1 MISKKVT
8 RYYSDC
14 GRGFWKKQQALLH
27 DKNCKCWKNPKFYSC
42 LSCIKKDFRVDSNGM
57 EHEPQFNQTWNYN
70 NCQNSESGVP
80 VHEDFEHIRKNCSF
94 WKPIK

>member
-1 MISKKVT
+1 MESRKVI

-14 GRGFWKKQQALLH
+14 GRGFWKKQQALVH
-27 DKNCKCWKNPKFYSC
+27 DENCKCWKNPKLYGC
-42 LSCIKKDFRVDSNGM
+42 LSCANKHFIRDSDGA
-57 EHEPQFNQTWNYN
+57 QSWDYN